1 MLTSPLANG
10 MLKPMASF
18 SRGYLF
24 IVIAAVLWSTIGL
37 WVRGLYESY
46 GLSALTIAF
55 LRAGVGA
62 LFALSALGMAR
73 RTWLRVEAR
82 DWLFFVS
89 YGALG
94 ISAFYWLYAQA
105 IIQTTMT
112 MAVVLLYTAPA
123 FVTLM
128 AWRMW
133 GESLDARKGVAL
145 ILAFSGSALV
155 ARAYDPARLS
165 LNLAGIGFGLGAGFT
180 YALFTLF
187 GKAVVKKY
195 SPFTA
200 LAYQLFFGALFLAP
214 FQRGDE
220 LALFAQ
226 HPSAWFYLLG
236 LVLGPTLGAIGF
248 FTMGLR
254 SVPASNASILATI
267 EPVMASV
274 LAFVVLGER
283 LEGLQMLGGA
293 LVVSG
298 AGVLARVGESSR
310 EGRAPRRDA
319 TRESKSARQ

>member
-1 MLTSPLANG
+1 MS
-10 MLKPMASF
+10 S
-18 SRGYLF
+18 SSSVRGYLF
-24 IVIAAVLWSTIGL
+24 VVIAAVLWSTIGL
-37 WVRGLYESY
+37 LVRGLYQQY

-62 LFALSALGMAR
+62 LVMIVALALAR
-73 RTWLRVEAR
+73 REWLRVARR
-82 DWLFFVS
+82 DWLFFVL

-105 IIQTTMT
+105 IIQTGVT

-128 AWRMW
+128 AWRVW
-133 GESLDARKGVAL
+133 GEVLNVYKGMAL
-145 ILAFSGSALV
+145 ALAFGGSALV
-155 ARAYDPARLS
+155 ARAYDVTQLS
-165 LNLAGIGFGLGAGFT
+165 VNGVGILLGLGAGFT

-200 LAYQLFFGALFLAP
+200 LAYQLLFGALFLAP
-214 FQRGDE
+214 FQQGAE
-220 LALFAQ
+220 LMIVLQ
-226 HPSAWFYLLG
+226 QPSAWVYLLG

-248 FTMGLR
+248 FTTGLR

-274 LAFVVLGER
+274 LAFIVLGER
-283 LEGLQMLGGA
+283 LEGLQMLGGGM
-293 LVVSG
+293 VVSG
-298 AGVLARVGESSR
+298 AIVLSRAR
-310 EGRAPRRDA
+310 A
-319 TRESKSARQ
+319 

>member
-1 MLTSPLANG
+1 MTRRVGDG
-10 MLKPMASF
+10 MLKTMSSSSAL
-18 SRGYLF
+18 RGYLC

-37 WVRGLYESY
+37 LVRGLYEQY

-62 LFALSALGMAR
+62 VVMVVVLALTR
-73 RTWLRVEAR
+73 RAWLRVARR
-82 DWLFFVS
+82 DWLFFIA

-105 IIQTTMT
+105 IIQTGVT

-123 FVTLM
+123 FVTLI
-128 AWRMW
+128 AWRVW
-133 GESLDARKGVAL
+133 GEVLNARKGVAL
-145 ILAFSGSALV
+145 ALAFGGSALV
-155 ARAYDPARLS
+155 ARAYDPTQLS
-165 LNLAGIGFGLGAGFT
+165 LNSVGILFGLGAGFT

-200 LAYQLFFGALFLAP
+200 LTYQLLFGALFLAP

-220 LALFAQ
+220 LVLVLHNPAAWLYLF
-226 HPSAWFYLLG
+226 G

-248 FTMGLR
+248 FTTGLQ

-274 LAFVVLGER
+274 LAFIVLGER
-283 LEGLQMLGGA
+283 LEWLQMLGGA
-293 LVVSG
+293 MVVGG
-298 AGVLARVGESSR
+298 AVVL
-310 EGRAPRRDA
+310 GRAL
-319 TRESKSARQ
+319 E

>member
-1 MLTSPLANG
+1 MSSSSSL
-10 MLKPMASF
+10 
-18 SRGYLF
+18 RGYLC

-37 WVRGLYESY
+37 LVRGLYEQY

-62 LFALSALGMAR
+62 LVAFAVLFLVR
-73 RTWLRVEAR
+73 RAWLRVARR
-82 DWLFFVS
+82 DWLFFVL

-105 IIQTTMT
+105 IIQTGVT

-123 FVTLM
+123 FVTLI
-128 AWRMW
+128 AWRVW
-133 GESLDARKGVAL
+133 GEVLNARKGVAL
-145 ILAFSGSALV
+145 ALAFGGSALV
-155 ARAYDPARLS
+155 ARAYDPTQLS
-165 LNLAGIGFGLGAGFT
+165 LNVVGILFGLGAGFT

-200 LAYQLFFGALFLAP
+200 LTYQLVFGALFLAP
-214 FQRGDE
+214 FQRSDE
-220 LALFAQ
+220 LVLVLHNPAAWLYLF
-226 HPSAWFYLLG
+226 G

-248 FTMGLR
+248 FATGLQ

-274 LAFVVLGER
+274 LAFVELGER
-283 LEGLQMLGGA
+283 LEWLQMLGGA
-293 LVVSG
+293 MVVSG
-298 AGVLARVGESSR
+298 AIVLSR
-310 EGRAPRRDA
+310 ALE
-319 TRESKSARQ
+319 